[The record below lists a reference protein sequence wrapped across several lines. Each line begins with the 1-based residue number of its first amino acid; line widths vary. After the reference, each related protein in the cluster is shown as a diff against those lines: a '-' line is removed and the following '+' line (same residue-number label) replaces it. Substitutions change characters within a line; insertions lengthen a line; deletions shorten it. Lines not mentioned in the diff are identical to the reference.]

1 MNSSQHARRPSLAR
15 HWVVAA
21 LLLLT
26 FAAVIRAAGEELI
39 PSFDLNWFTI
49 DHGGGISAAG
59 GYDLHGSI
67 GQLDASPNLT
77 GGAPG
82 AVYSMSPGYWPGVEP
97 QPLCPADISPSIT
110 GDGIVNIQ
118 DLLAVVAAWGQ
129 SGPPGTIPADVNDDG
144 VVNILD
150 LLAVV
155 AAWGACPI

>member
-1 MNSSQHARRPSLAR
+1 MNKNRTRCMGVAMMLFIIATA
-15 HWVVAA
+15 VAA
-21 LLLLT
+21 E
-26 FAAVIRAAGEELI
+26 GLI
-39 PSFDLNWFTI
+39 PAYDQNWFTI

-59 GYDLHGSI
+59 GYDLHGTI
-67 GQLDASPNLT
+67 GQMDASPTLT
-77 GGAPG
+77 GGGPG
-82 AVYSMSPGYWPGVEP
+82 AVFSISPGYWPGVEP

-110 GDGIVNIQ
+110 GDGMVNIQ